1 MDSADLLDLLGNE
14 NRRRILALLA
24 RRPYYVT
31 EMSEELRVSPKA
43 VIDHL
48 RRLEEAG
55 LVESRV
61 DDSGRKYF
69 HIARSLRLEVN
80 VSPYRFGTKSVRPRR
95 GLDVTRC
102 RYVSI
107 DVDGGDLDRDHDRD
121 HDHGDGRGR
130 SAERRGTD
138 APADPGALAADL
150 DRLDDLEDELSLAQ
164 RWVQAR
170 LTETI
175 ETVADAVDDEGDRDE
190 RLYADALLA
199 AQDGADST
207 VEVARAL
214 GLSEAVTREILF
226 NLRAAGFLARV
237 DGRWE
242 VAD

>member
-31 EMSEELRVSPKA
+31 EMSEALRVSPKA

-55 LVESRV
+55 LVESRA
-61 DDSGRKYF
+61 DDGGRKYF

-80 VSPYRFGTKSVRPRR
+80 VSPYRFGTKSAYPRR
-95 GLDVTRC
+95 SLDITRC

-107 DVDGGDLDRDHDRD
+107 DVD
-121 HDHGDGRGR
+121 DGPDPGR
-130 SAERRGTD
+130 SPERRETD
-138 APADPGALAADL
+138 TPERPGALAADL
-150 DRLDDLEDELSLAQ
+150 DRLDDLQDELSLAQ

-175 ETVADAVDDEGDRDE
+175 ETVASAVDGDRDE

-199 AQDGADST
+199 VQDGTDST
-207 VEVARAL
+207 ETVARAV
-214 GLSEAVTREILF
+214 GVSTSTAREVLF
-226 NLRAAGFLARV
+226 DLRDASFLDRV
-237 DGRWE
+237 DGRWR

>member
-31 EMSEELRVSPKA
+31 ETSEELRVSPKA

-107 DVDGGDLDRDHDRD
+107 DVDSSDPDRDRDHGD
-121 HDHGDGRGR
+121 DGRGR

-214 GLSEAVTREILF
+214 GLPEAVTREVLF
-226 NLRAAGFLARV
+226 DLRAAGFLARV